1 MGRVVVTVRD
11 IHESLPMMV
20 VTVGQCQ
27 CARALRSV
35 IVHTCVCI
43 EYAIECVC
51 VRACVLLVA
60 AAEFEAMV
68 P

>member
-20 VTVGQCQ
+20 VTVGRCQ

-35 IVHTCVCI
+35 IVRTCVCI
-43 EYAIECVC
+43 EYAIECACVC
-51 VRACVLLVA
+51 ACVLLVA

>member
-1 MGRVVVTVRD
+1 
-11 IHESLPMMV
+11 MMV

-51 VRACVLLVA
+51 ARACVLLVA